1 MNWYCLSNSGM
12 ATLCHN
18 EEDAILTAKD
28 ADMEWPHHGPHRA
41 VQLVPYKPA
50 PDELVAEV
58 GMTKN
63 NVQDDHSD
71 ELTIA
76 YMSGVHR
83 GKELAAQKPWV
94 ELTDEDIWSEYQT
107 LWPFHPAEE
116 PRLAKDIAMFV
127 RAIEA
132 KLREKNAAKPAAPLT
147 GAQIVRLWINAKGD
161 EFGGIERYTR
171 AVEAELGIEKGQP

>member
-18 EEDAILTAKD
+18 EQDAIFTAKD

-83 GKELAAQKPWV
+83 GKELAIQRQWV
-94 ELTDEDIWSEYQT
+94 GLTDEEIDKTHEAQVWDARRSY
-107 LWPFHPAEE
+107 A
-116 PRLAKDIAMFV
+116 
-127 RAIEA
+127 RAIET
-132 KLREKNAAKPAAPLT
+132 KLREKNAASSPTIPDAL
-147 GAQIVRLWINAKGD
+147 
-161 EFGGIERYTR
+161 TR
-171 AVEAELGIEKGQP
+171 ADCEGPEYTSGWNDCRAEMLKGMK

>member
-94 ELTDEDIWSEYQT
+94 ELTVDERKTIIRNSLT
-107 LWPFHPAEE
+107 PACVV
-116 PRLAKDIAMFV
+116 IAT
-127 RAIEA
+127 EA
-132 KLREKNAAKPAAPLT
+132 KIREKNT
-147 GAQIVRLWINAKGD
+147 
-161 EFGGIERYTR
+161 
-171 AVEAELGIEKGQP
+171 